1 MITVVG
7 KPNYQRFAET
17 WMAILAAKEG
27 LEIVPGSVRVEL
39 RNAEAMPSSA
49 EARHGYA
56 EAKPSEA
63 TPWNCSAEK
72 C

>member
-7 KPNYQRFAET
+7 KPNYQKFAET

-39 RNAEAMPSSA
+39 RNAEA
-49 EARHGYA
+49 
-56 EAKPSEA
+56 KPSEA
-63 TPWNCSAEK
+63 SPRNRCAEK

>member
-1 MITVVG
+1 MNVKAYG

-39 RNAEAMPSSA
+39 RNAE
-49 EARHGYA
+49 E
-56 EAKPSEA
+56 KPSEA
-63 TPWNCSAEK
+63 TPWNRSAEN

>member
-49 EARHGYA
+49 EA
-56 EAKPSEA
+56 KSSEA

>member
-1 MITVVG
+1 MNVKVYG
-7 KPNYQRFAET
+7 KPNYHRFAET

-39 RNAEAMPSSA
+39 RS
-49 EARHGYA
+49 A
-56 EAKPSEA
+56 EAKPSEERR
-63 TPWNCSAEK
+63 WNCSAEE

>member
-1 MITVVG
+1 MNVKAYG

-39 RNAEAMPSSA
+39 RNAEAKS
-49 EARHGYA
+49 
-56 EAKPSEA
+56 SEA
-63 TPWNCSAEK
+63 TPWNRSAEN

>member
-1 MITVVG
+1 MIKAYG

-27 LEIVPGSVRVEL
+27 LEIVPGSVKVEL
-39 RNAEAMPSSA
+39 RNAKA
-49 EARHGYA
+49 ETGIETQRNRG
-56 EAKPSEA
+56 
-63 TPWNCSAEK
+63 AEK

>member
-1 MITVVG
+1 MNVKAYG

-39 RNAEAMPSSA
+39 RSAKEEPGAEQQ
-49 EARHGYA
+49 R
-56 EAKPSEA
+56 
-63 TPWNCSAEK
+63 NRCAEK